1 MGRAYEV
8 RKASIQK
15 TGAARGKI
23 YTMYAKEIYQA
34 AKNGGT
40 EVTSNAT
47 LKRLLD
53 RAKKEQVPNDIIK
66 RAIDKVNSGADE
78 TYDRVSYEVFGPSGS
93 TVIVECLTDNVNRSI
108 SSVKAVLNKCKCKIG
123 VQGSVS
129 FNYDNL
135 CIIGFKGLSE
145 EEAMDAIIEAD
156 LDIEDIETDN
166 DMVIIYGSPKDS
178 HALKEALEKVK
189 PDIDFEIDE
198 IAMLPK
204 DKIDLTGED
213 LELFNRLITMLDD
226 IEDANHI
233 YHNVN
238 I

>member
-1 MGRAYEV
+1 
-8 RKASIQK
+8 
-15 TGAARGKI
+15 
-23 YTMYAKEIYQA
+23 
-34 AKNGGT
+34 
-40 EVTSNAT
+40 
-47 LKRLLD
+47 
-53 RAKKEQVPNDIIK
+53 
-66 RAIDKVNSGADE
+66 
-78 TYDRVSYEVFGPSGS
+78 
-93 TVIVECLTDNVNRSI
+93 
-108 SSVKAVLNKCKCKIG
+108 
-123 VQGSVS
+123 
-129 FNYDNL
+129 
-135 CIIGFKGLSE
+135 
-145 EEAMDAIIEAD
+145 MDAIIEAD